1 MKKVG
6 GGGRRGREASVNKT
20 SYEAPTLSSV
30 KYKNTNTQGRGFYRA
45 DIIQDIKLFASY
57 YDESFQNFQ
66 ISVSLRAIKCTVFKI
81 LFYRNDIVS
90 FERERE
96 RERKRRGGGDV
107 NCKYKLSG
115 SGQTKTGLEKIYELK
130 ASH

>member
-1 MKKVG
+1 MAG
-6 GGGRRGREASVNKT
+6 GEEERRVLIKHRMRLLS
-20 SYEAPTLSSV
+20 LSSV

-90 FERERE
+90 FEKE
-96 RERKRRGGGDV
+96 RERKKKEEGGGMLIV
-107 NCKYKLSG
+107 NINCQDQDKPKLAWKRFMS
-115 SGQTKTGLEKIYELK
+115 
-130 ASH
+130 

>member
-1 MKKVG
+1 MAG
-6 GGGRRGREASVNKT
+6 GEEERRVLIKHRMRLLS
-20 SYEAPTLSSV
+20 LSSV

-90 FERERE
+90 FEKE
-96 RERKRRGGGDV
+96 RERKKKEEGGGDV